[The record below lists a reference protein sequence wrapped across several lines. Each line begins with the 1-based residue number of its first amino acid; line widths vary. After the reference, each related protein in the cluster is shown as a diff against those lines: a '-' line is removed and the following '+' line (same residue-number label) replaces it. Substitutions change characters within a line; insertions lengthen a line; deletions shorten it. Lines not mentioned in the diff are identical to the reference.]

1 MYDPVPP
8 DGHLAPGLALVFDMD
23 GVLVDSNPVHREA
36 WVAFNRR
43 YGVETSEAM
52 LERMYG
58 KRNDQIVRDYFGDS
72 LPPEEVARRGRAKEE
87 LYREM
92 MAGRVEEILVP
103 GLRQFLDRYGG
114 SPLAVASNAE
124 PENVALVL
132 DKARLRPYFQAVVD
146 GHQVSH
152 PKPHPEVF
160 LTAAALL
167 HTPAAN
173 CIVFEDSHAGIAAAK
188 AAGMRVIGVHTTH
201 ENLPDTDL
209 TIDNFISGNLTS
221 WLGAQL
227 RAI

>member
-1 MYDPVPP
+1 
-8 DGHLAPGLALVFDMD
+8 
-23 GVLVDSNPVHREA
+23 
-36 WVAFNRR
+36 
-43 YGVETSEAM
+43 
-52 LERMYG
+52 
-58 KRNDQIVRDYFGDS
+58 
-72 LPPEEVARRGRAKEE
+72 
-87 LYREM
+87 M

-146 GHQVSH
+146 GHQVSY

-173 CIVFEDSHAGIAAAK
+173 CIVFEDSHAGIAGRTGG
-188 AAGMRVIGVHTTH
+188 AAGGGGGGCTLVQNT
-201 ENLPDTDL
+201 
-209 TIDNFISGNLTS
+209 
-221 WLGAQL
+221 
-227 RAI
+227 